1 MLALLI
7 EDSDIRATFLT
18 TGGVATLARLDSYV
32 EPMQLQAIGMLSK
45 LIRSEDGKGDVE
57 VMRQARAAGVF
68 SAIPALLRASNSA
81 VVNAALEVLTI
92 GTTTLLDRG
101 EARASDA
108 ATVVDQVRVHTD
120 SCLLD
125 LFVCFV
131 LFCALTLVLFF
142 VADHRP
148 SFAISSNSDSTG
160 SLRRSRSL
168 GAVAM

>member
-131 LFCALTLVLFF
+131 LLLF
-142 VADHRP
+142 
-148 SFAISSNSDSTG
+148 
-160 SLRRSRSL
+160 
-168 GAVAM
+168 